1 MCVCVCVCAGW
12 SMLCGGWVLRCWVW
26 VCAVECDAP
35 GSLPD
40 PPTPPTVEI
49 AMHTLDHYQVGP
61 VFQPPSW
68 NAK

>member
-1 MCVCVCVCAGW
+1 MCVCVCVCRLVDVVWWVGAQELGLG
-12 SMLCGGWVLRCWVW
+12 LCGGPWITAR
-26 VCAVECDAP
+26 
-35 GSLPD
+35 
-40 PPTPPTVEI
+40 PPPPPSTVEI